1 MCTTIAGRSVHVVK
15 GLSAA
20 RRSSAEKTVHIAE
33 NLNGL
38 GGNVLKI

>member
-1 MCTTIAGRSVHVVK
+1 MCTAIAGRSMHVVK
-15 GLSAA
+15 RLSAA

-33 NLNGL
+33 NLNCL

>member
-1 MCTTIAGRSVHVVK
+1 MCTAIAGRSVHVVE

-33 NLNGL
+33 NLNRL